1 MIEIDGK
8 KDSKCIPEFVVLKIS
23 SLNALVATI

>member
-1 MIEIDGK
+1 MIEVDGK
-8 KDSKCIPEFVVLKIS
+8 KYAKDLPEFVVLKIS